1 MIHRV
6 VYGGV
11 VALLLTAV
19 ACQPPPPQPTAK
31 PFFRMDDAAGSTV
44 ARDWHN
50 VSHGQAS
57 NVTFGRP
64 GSNGTSAGF
73 NGTTSII
80 RVPHHASMNPGNAD
94 FSISAAVNFTE
105 LPGAST
111 WDVVRK
117 GTETDSS
124 YWKLEVLDGGLD
136 ATTGQQR
143 GARARCSWK
152 DTAGVSFSRVLGRQ
166 LNDGQWHTIVCSIV
180 GNEHRITV
188 DGSISAKTPAT
199 PLGNIANTR
208 EATIGAS
215 PNLSDAYAG
224 SIDTV
229 RFG

>member
-6 VYGGV
+6 VSGGV

-31 PFFRMDDAAGSTV
+31 PFFRMNDAAGSTV
-44 ARDWHN
+44 ARDSNN

-57 NVTFGRP
+57 NVTFGQP
-64 GSNGTSAGF
+64 GLQGTSAGF

-105 LPGAST
+105 LPGEST

-117 GTETDSS
+117 GTDADGS

-136 ATTGQQR
+136 AEGAPR

-166 LNDGQWHTIVCSIV
+166 LNDGTWHTIVCSIV

-188 DGSISAKTPAT
+188 DGVTSAKTPAT

-215 PNLSDAYAG
+215 PDLSDAYVG
-224 SIDTV
+224 SIDIV